1 MVIIVASSHPLAP
14 RGSITSAQLQAL
26 RFVSLHRSS
35 TVAAV
40 HSQLERNGIQW
51 RTLAVVMVMLWSQP
65 VSDNP

>member
-1 MVIIVASSHPLAP
+1 MIIVASSHPMAG
-14 RGSITSAQLQAL
+14 RGTITAAELQAL

-51 RTLAVVMVMLWSQP
+51 RTLAVVMVRAPGS
-65 VSDNP
+65 